1 LAIPFLQGAKPV
13 SFGLRILATL
23 LNNDITS
30 LGEESMAANK
40 AMPFEIGRRRLSPI
54 PTLEMINREKM
65 RRQIE
70 VR

>member
-1 LAIPFLQGAKPV
+1 
-13 SFGLRILATL
+13 
-23 LNNDITS
+23 
-30 LGEESMAANK
+30 MAANK